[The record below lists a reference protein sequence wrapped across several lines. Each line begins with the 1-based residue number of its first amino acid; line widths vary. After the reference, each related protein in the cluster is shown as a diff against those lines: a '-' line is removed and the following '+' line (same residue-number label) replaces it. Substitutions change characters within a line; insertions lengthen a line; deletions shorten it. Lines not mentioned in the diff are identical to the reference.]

1 LSALLGTRFASTR
14 SMWDIVA
21 WRQHRSSLEHDLK
34 EVDAGSWK
42 RSCPDQQLRA
52 R

>member
-1 LSALLGTRFASTR
+1 MARNLRR
-14 SMWDIVA
+14 
-21 WRQHRSSLEHDLK
+21 LEHDLK

-42 RSCPDQQLRA
+42 RSCSDQQLRA